1 MCCKY
6 KQRANNFVDVRLFGR
21 KHIWH
26 GCGVQF
32 CMRKARKI
40 EKDNIIVV
48 CTIVLCFMLTLAA
61 CVTFS
66 GEGFIGVFF
75 SNSNVKAESVFAVAT
90 GSYADI
96 ALARANADLIKN
108 RGGAGYVV
116 GKEEFEIVY
125 SVYRSKEEAQKV
137 CDNLGDNTVY
147 VKEIEIA
154 KGKFSWCDKGLRKT
168 VNNALLYFD
177 VAFEGLFS
185 TAKNLAENKTE
196 IKDANVQIEVL
207 KAQIADIKSVFYKN
221 TENCTQDEITQIK
234 LALVTCEAL
243 LNNISTSG
251 GVAKTAS
258 SIRYQLVQ
266 LVYCRQALMA
276 SI

>member
-1 MCCKY
+1 
-6 KQRANNFVDVRLFGR
+6 
-21 KHIWH
+21 
-26 GCGVQF
+26 
-32 CMRKARKI
+32 MRKARKI

-154 KGKFSWCDKGLRKT
+154 KGKFSWCDKGLQKT

-185 TAKNLAENKTE
+185 TAKDLAENKTE